1 MADFRRRLFCSK
13 WGIFAKSEIKAILC
27 TQEVHG
33 PDRKHVLP
41 IAHQEVHGPDR
52 KHVLPIAHQEVHGL
66 DRKHVLPI
74 VHQAKKCFV
83 EIFYLLLKNKFC
95 SGQHNK

>member
-41 IAHQEVHGPDR
+41 IAHQEVHG
-52 KHVLPIAHQEVHGL
+52 L

-83 EIFYLLLKNKFC
+83 EIIYLLLKNKFC

>member
-27 TQEVHG
+27 T
-33 PDRKHVLP
+33 
-41 IAHQEVHGPDR
+41 QEVHGPDR

>member
-41 IAHQEVHGPDR
+41 IAHQEVHG
-52 KHVLPIAHQEVHGL
+52 L

-83 EIFYLLLKNKFC
+83 EIFYLFIKNKFC

>member
-41 IAHQEVHGPDR
+41 I
-52 KHVLPIAHQEVHGL
+52 
-66 DRKHVLPI
+66 